1 MLVSLLSS
9 AMTLFLDNVIK
20 DISNSDS
27 AAFQFLIISPFLG
40 SFTSPHCL
48 DFSLNVT
55 KHVFF
60 QFLLSNSHPYQNS
73 GSWNNSATLLS
84 LSLLLSLLTTSHFP
98 ATVFAFLTYVN
109 SPFPMLFLHHSSL
122 MIVALYCNSVES
134 FFPLWDSFFSTLCLS
149 THIDLCSFTT
159 KLFSLL

>member
-20 DISNSDS
+20 NISNSDS

-40 SFTSPHCL
+40 SFTSPHYL

-60 QFLLSNSHPYQNS
+60 PVSSFKLPSISELGFLKQLSHPSVTITAFIPSNH
-73 GSWNNSATLLS
+73 LS
-84 LSLLLSLLTTSHFP
+84 FPSNCFCFPHLCQLTFPYAFFAPFFSNDCGSLL
-98 ATVFAFLTYVN
+98 
-109 SPFPMLFLHHSSL
+109 
-122 MIVALYCNSVES
+122 
-134 FFPLWDSFFSTLCLS
+134 
-149 THIDLCSFTT
+149 
-159 KLFSLL
+159 